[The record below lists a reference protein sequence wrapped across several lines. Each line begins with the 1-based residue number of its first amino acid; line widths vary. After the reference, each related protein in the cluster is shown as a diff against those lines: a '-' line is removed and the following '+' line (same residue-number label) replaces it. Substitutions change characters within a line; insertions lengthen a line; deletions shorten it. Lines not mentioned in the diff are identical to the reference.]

1 MSSPALAST
10 SMCLPAPHV
19 SIIMLDVIWNRER
32 LTGSWTRNTQECI
45 CEDFLTVLETYER
58 YRVTMLRYSIHA
70 DIPIV
75 IAHNRSKIL
84 RVLLSYY
91 RDFFFVSLSFYTILL
106 LCNFFFS
113 LLFFFCLISHV
124 LISVRSRYRIRNTI
138 IYNYDFILLTL
149 YDSLVFE
156 LIIFFWQLKV
166 IRSLNLIRWYDIF
179 QFFSFDH
186 SQFWLV
192 YLIIFTKE
200 EENNIE
206 ILKNFSMQNSL

>member
-75 IAHNRSKIL
+75 IAYNRSKIL

-91 RDFFFVSLSFYTILL
+91 RDFFFVFLSFYTILL
-106 LCNFFFS
+106 LFFFY
-113 LLFFFCLISHV
+113 LTSHV

>member
-1 MSSPALAST
+1 MSNVEPR
-10 SMCLPAPHV
+10 V
-19 SIIMLDVIWNRER
+19 SLNIDVPPSATRFDHNARCYLESRKVNWFLNAKYPGMYMWRFFDSSGNVREISCNNAT
-32 LTGSWTRNTQECI
+32 LFNPC
-45 CEDFLTVLETYER
+45 
-58 YRVTMLRYSIHA
+58 RYSYRNRA
-70 DIPIV
+70 QPIENITSIV
-75 IAHNRSKIL
+75 K
-84 RVLLSYY
+84 LLSWF
-91 RDFFFVSLSFYTILL
+91 FFFVFLSFYIILL

-113 LLFFFCLISHV
+113 FMLNITHFNLGIHG
-124 LISVRSRYRIRNTI
+124 IRNTI
-138 IYNYDFILLTL
+138 IYNYDFILLIL

-179 QFFSFDH
+179 QFFDH
-186 SQFWLV
+186 SQSWLV